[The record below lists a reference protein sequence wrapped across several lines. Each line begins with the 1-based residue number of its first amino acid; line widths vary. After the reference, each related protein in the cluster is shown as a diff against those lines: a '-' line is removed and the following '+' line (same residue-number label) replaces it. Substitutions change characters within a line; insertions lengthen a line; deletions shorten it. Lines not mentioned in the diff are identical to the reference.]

1 MRKQKYYLAIDAY
14 EYSVIIDSLNSLQ
27 NKPNSTKLMMRFV
40 KSILKQSKYN
50 IKKELGL
57 S

>member
-1 MRKQKYYLAIDAY
+1 MRKQKYHLAIDTY
-14 EYSVIIDSLNSLQ
+14 ECSVIIDSLNSLQ